1 MIIDNEKLT
10 QSYISKLK
18 EWFKARGDQPRI
30 KVHEIT
36 EALQSLG
43 ADIEMEYQG
52 SPQMRDQALNR
63 VMELIER
70 NTTYSEQMFG
80 QMMDIN

>member
-1 MIIDNEKLT
+1 
-10 QSYISKLK
+10 
-18 EWFKARGDQPRI
+18 
-30 KVHEIT
+30 VHEVT
-36 EALQSLG
+36 EALHSLG

-52 SPQMRDQALNR
+52 SPQLRDQALNR